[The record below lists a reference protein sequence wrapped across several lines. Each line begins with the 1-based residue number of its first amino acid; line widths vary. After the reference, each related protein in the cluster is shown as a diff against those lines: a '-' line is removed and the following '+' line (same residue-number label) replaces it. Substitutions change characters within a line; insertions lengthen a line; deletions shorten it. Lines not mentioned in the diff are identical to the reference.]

1 MPKTENHGT
10 ERSVV
15 SYLSGFLHIPECSAI
30 MEKSR
35 KKAVPVTNADQHYQ
49 KMTETPV
56 PKLILNLGIPTTISM
71 LITNIYNMADTY
83 FVGTLG
89 ESAQAATGVLFTVQA
104 IMQGIAFMFGH
115 GGGTFVSRALAD
127 RNTKE
132 ATKYISS
139 AFFMGGLIGL
149 LITVLGLTFLEP
161 LVRFLGSTETI
172 VPHAKAYGR
181 WILLAA
187 PFIICSFILNNG
199 LRYEGKAFYAMFGLT
214 TGGILNILGDYILV
228 IKCGLGV
235 YGAGLATAASQVISF
250 SILLFMYLKMAQSTI
265 RLKAVS
271 FDVRMYLRICRVGF
285 PSLIRQGLTSVT
297 NGLLNNVTKPF
308 GDAAMAAMSVV
319 SRYANFLMCV
329 GLGMGQGFQP
339 VASFNYQAKKY
350 DRVKKGLLFTTAFGL
365 VFIGAMSAIS
375 IIFAEP
381 IIAVFQKH
389 PDVIAIGSKALRFT
403 AVGMMFM
410 PFSVPVNMLY
420 QSIQQ
425 PTISSVLSLIR
436 SGLVTIPILLFAVP
450 FLGLLGIQMAQPTAD
465 MIAGLISIPFI
476 IRFVR
481 KTE

>member
-1 MPKTENHGT
+1 M
-10 ERSVV
+10 
-15 SYLSGFLHIPECSAI
+15 
-30 MEKSR
+30 
-35 KKAVPVTNADQHYQ
+35 TNAEKHYA

-56 PKLILNLGIPTTISM
+56 AKLILNLGIPTTISM

-115 GGGTFVSRALAD
+115 GGGTFISRALAD
-127 RNTKE
+127 KNTKE

-139 AFFMGGLIGL
+139 AFFMGGLIGVM
-149 LITVLGLTFLEP
+149 ITILGLTFLDP

-172 VPHAKAYGR
+172 VPHAKDYGT

-199 LRYEGKAFYAMFGLT
+199 LRYEGKAFYAMYGLT
-214 TGGILNILGDYILV
+214 AGGLLNILGDYILV
-228 IKCGLGV
+228 MKCGLGV
-235 YGAGLATAASQVISF
+235 YGAGLATAASQVVSF
-250 SILLFMYLKMAQSTI
+250 AILLYMYLKMAQSSI
-265 RLKAVS
+265 QIKAVS
-271 FDVRMYLRICRVGF
+271 KDFRLYLKIARVGM

-308 GDAAMAAMSVV
+308 GDAAIAAMSVV
-319 SRYANFLMCV
+319 SRYSNFLMCV

-339 VASFNYQAKKY
+339 VASFNYQARKY
-350 DRVKKGLLFTTAFGL
+350 DRVKKGLLFTIAFGL
-365 VFIGAMSAIS
+365 VFIGAMSTIS

-381 IIAVFQKH
+381 IITIFQKH
-389 PDVIAIGSKALRFT
+389 PDVIAIGAKALRFT
-403 AVGMMFM
+403 AIGMMFM

-436 SGLVTIPILLFAVP
+436 SGMVTIPLLLFAVP
-450 FLGLLGIQMAQPTAD
+450 ILGLLGIQLAQPIAD
-465 MIAGLISIPFI
+465 IVAGLISIPFI
-476 IRFVR
+476 IRFLR

>member
-1 MPKTENHGT
+1 M
-10 ERSVV
+10 
-15 SYLSGFLHIPECSAI
+15 
-30 MEKSR
+30 
-35 KKAVPVTNADQHYQ
+35 TNADQHYK

-56 PKLILNLGIPTTISM
+56 SKLILNLGIPTTISM

-115 GGGTFVSRALAD
+115 GGGTFIARSLAD
-127 RNTKE
+127 RDTTE

-139 AFFMGGLIGL
+139 VFFVGGIIGV
-149 LITVLGLTFLEP
+149 IISVLGLTFLEP

-172 VPHAKAYGR
+172 VPHAMDYGF

-214 TGGILNILGDYILV
+214 AGGLLNIFGDYYLV
-228 IKCGLGV
+228 IQCGLGV
-235 YGAGLATAASQVISF
+235 YGAGLATAASQVVSF
-250 SILLFMYLKMAQSTI
+250 LILLIMYLKMAQSTI
-265 RLKAVS
+265 RIRSVS
-271 FDVRMYLRICRVGF
+271 RDIKLYLTVCRVGL
-285 PSLIRQGLTSVT
+285 PSLIRQGLTSIT
-297 NGLLNNVTKPF
+297 NGLLNNLTKPF
-308 GDAAMAAMSVV
+308 GDAAIAAMSVV
-319 SRYANFLMCV
+319 SRYSNFLMCV

-339 VASFNYQAKKY
+339 VASFNYQAKKI

-365 VFIGAMSAIS
+365 VFIGAMSMIS
-375 IIFAEP
+375 ILFAEP
-381 IIAVFQKH
+381 IISIFQKQE
-389 PDVIAIGSKALRFT
+389 DVIRIGATALRFT
-403 AVGMMFM
+403 AIGMMFM

-436 SGLVTIPILLFAVP
+436 SGAVTIPVLLIGVP
-450 FLGLLGIQMAQPTAD
+450 VLGLLGIQIAQPIAD
-465 MIAGLISIPFI
+465 IVAGLLSIPFI
-476 IRFVR
+476 IRFIR
-481 KTE
+481 KSK

>member
-1 MPKTENHGT
+1 M
-10 ERSVV
+10 
-15 SYLSGFLHIPECSAI
+15 
-30 MEKSR
+30 
-35 KKAVPVTNADQHYQ
+35 TNADQHYK

-115 GGGTFVSRALAD
+115 GGGTFIARALAD
-127 RNTKE
+127 KNTRE

-139 AFFMGGLIGL
+139 AFFVGGLIGL
-149 LITVLGLTFLEP
+149 IITILGLTFLEP

-172 VPHAKAYGR
+172 VPHAKDYGM

-214 TGGILNILGDYILV
+214 TGGLLNIFGDYFLV
-228 IKCGLGV
+228 MKCGMGV
-235 YGAGLATAASQVISF
+235 YGAGLATAASQVVSF
-250 SILLFMYLKMAQSTI
+250 AILLVMYLKMAQSTI

-271 FDVRMYLRICRVGF
+271 RDFRLYLSICRVGL

-297 NGLLNNVTKPF
+297 NGLLNNLTKPF
-308 GDAAMAAMSVV
+308 GDAAIAAMSVV
-319 SRYANFLMCV
+319 SRYSNFLMCV

-339 VASFNYQAKKY
+339 VAYFNYQARRV

-365 VFIGAMSAIS
+365 VFIGAMSTIS

-381 IIAVFQKH
+381 IIAIFQKH
-389 PDVIAIGSKALRFT
+389 PEVIAIGSKALRFT

-436 SGLVTIPILLFAVP
+436 SGLVTIPILLFGVP
-450 FLGLLGIQMAQPTAD
+450 LLGLLGIQLAQPTAD
-465 MIAGLISIPFI
+465 IIAGLISIPFI
-476 IRFVR
+476 VSFVR
-481 KTE
+481 QAE

>member
-1 MPKTENHGT
+1 
-10 ERSVV
+10 
-15 SYLSGFLHIPECSAI
+15 
-30 MEKSR
+30 
-35 KKAVPVTNADQHYQ
+35 VTNADQHYQ
-49 KMTETPV
+49 KMTQTPV
-56 PKLILNLGIPTTISM
+56 AKLILNLGIPTTISM

-104 IMQGIAFMFGH
+104 IMQGIAFMLGH
-115 GGGTFVSRALAD
+115 GGGTFISRALAD
-127 RNTKE
+127 KNTKE

-139 AFFMGGLIGL
+139 AFFVGGIIGLI
-149 LITVLGLTFLEP
+149 ITALGLTFLEP

-172 VPHAKAYGR
+172 VPHAMDYGM

-187 PFIICSFILNNG
+187 PFIICSFVLNNG

-214 TGGILNILGDYILV
+214 AGGLLNILGDYILV
-228 IKCGLGV
+228 MKCGLGV
-235 YGAGLATAASQVISF
+235 YGAGLATAVSQVVSF
-250 SILLFMYLKMAQSTI
+250 GILLFMYLKMAQSTI
-265 RLKAVS
+265 RIGAVS
-271 FDVRMYLRICRVGF
+271 RDFRLYLRMARIGF

-297 NGLLNNVTKPF
+297 NGLLNNITKPF
-308 GDAAMAAMSVV
+308 GDVAIAAMSVV
-319 SRYANFLMCV
+319 SRYSNFLMCV

-365 VFIGAMSAIS
+365 VFIGAMSTVS
-375 IIFAEP
+375 IILAEP
-381 IIAVFQKH
+381 IISIFQKH

-436 SGLVTIPILLFAVP
+436 SGMVTIPLLLFGVP
-450 FLGLLGIQMAQPTAD
+450 FLGLLGIQIAQPTAD
-465 MIAGLISIPFI
+465 VVAGLISIPFI
-476 IRFVR
+476 IRFLR
-481 KTE
+481 QKE

>member
-1 MPKTENHGT
+1 M
-10 ERSVV
+10 
-15 SYLSGFLHIPECSAI
+15 
-30 MEKSR
+30 
-35 KKAVPVTNADQHYQ
+35 TNADQHYK

-115 GGGTFVSRALAD
+115 GGGTFIARALAD
-127 RNTKE
+127 KNTRE

-139 AFFMGGLIGL
+139 AFFVGGLIGL
-149 LITVLGLTFLEP
+149 IITFLGLSFLDP
-161 LVRFLGSTETI
+161 LVHFLGSTETI
-172 VPHAKAYGR
+172 VPHAKDYGM

-214 TGGILNILGDYILV
+214 AGGLLNIFGDYYLV

-235 YGAGLATAASQVISF
+235 YGAGLATATSQVVSF
-250 SILLFMYLKMAQSTI
+250 SILLFMYLKMAQSSI
-265 RLKAVS
+265 QLKAVS
-271 FDVRMYLRICRVGF
+271 KDFRLYLTICKVGL

-297 NGLLNNVTKPF
+297 NGLLNNLTKPF
-308 GDAAMAAMSVV
+308 GDAAIAAMSVV
-319 SRYANFLMCV
+319 SRYSNFLMCV

-339 VASFNYQAKKY
+339 VASFNYQAKRV

-365 VFIGAMSAIS
+365 VFIGAMSTIS

-381 IIAVFQKH
+381 IISIFQKH

-403 AVGMMFM
+403 AFGMMFM

-425 PTISSVLSLIR
+425 PTISSILSLIR
-436 SGLVTIPILLFAVP
+436 SGMVTIPILLFGVP
-450 FLGLLGIQMAQPTAD
+450 ILGLLGIQIAQPTAD

-481 KTE
+481 KPD